1 MSNII
6 EKAVQLRK
14 VIEQLAD
21 NLTDTEAVAN
31 SELFPKWQA
40 GTNAYMTG
48 NKVIYNGLVYE
59 SVINNNVWSPEA
71 YPAGWKLITD

>member
-21 NLTDTEAVAN
+21 NLTDAEAIENA
-31 SELFPKWQA
+31 ELFPKWQA
-40 GTNAYMTG
+40 
-48 NKVIYNGLVYE
+48 
-59 SVINNNVWSPEA
+59 
-71 YPAGWKLITD
+71 D